1 MKKEIIAATACAIMI
16 IGACGST
23 ASLLKKHSYNPA
35 IPVTAGTIAGEPA
48 QETEKETSA
57 VRGREENSVTA
68 TTNAAQISVTG
79 ARLISDIKKTT
90 SAAVAAT
97 QKAVTT
103 AEAVTEVMQQ
113 TNAVKSSGK
122 KFSIHDLLG
131 KDAKQSFLGYR
142 YSEGGYYYCDDKDC
156 WQKDVGY
163 NEVYDKWAPVVMMYI
178 DQVRVRF
185 EYEDKIWMV
194 QLWKGQYTFHLIGA
208 EIGLYTCEPEDYTGE
223 VGDIN
228 HFNCADKEDWLK
240 MQLDC
245 YYCRG
250 GNGTYKKLF
259 TRPYDTYWWATGF
272 VQGQLTKYTAP
283 REELKTGNRVTF
295 KTEDQANLFVQ
306 GLKQIGFVRAAGED
320 KLVNDSYYMEGK
332 DVWVLWHSINQ
343 DCFVGYT
350 HEKSAEATS
359 TDA

>member
-1 MKKEIIAATACAIMI
+1 MKKEIFAVTACAIIMI
-16 IGACGST
+16 GVCGST
-23 ASLLKKHSYNPA
+23 ASLLRKHNNESV
-35 IPVTAGTIAGEPA
+35 IPVTAGTVTEETAEV
-48 QETEKETSA
+48 TEKETSTA
-57 VRGREENSVTA
+57 RSNEEYSVTA

-79 ARLISDIKKTT
+79 ARFISDIKKTT
-90 SAAVAAT
+90 SAAVTAT
-97 QKAVTT
+97 QKVVTT
-103 AEAVTEVMQQ
+103 AGAVSEAMK
-113 TNAVKSSGK
+113 TNTVKSSGK
-122 KFSIHDLLG
+122 KFSIQDLLG
-131 KDAKQSFLGYR
+131 KNATQSFLGYR
-142 YSEGGYYYCDDKDC
+142 YSEDGYYYCDDKDC

-178 DQVRVRF
+178 DQVRIRF
-185 EYEDKIWMV
+185 QYEDKIWMV

-208 EIGLYTCEPEDYTGE
+208 EIGLYTCDPADFTGE

-228 HFNCADKEDWLK
+228 HFYCADKEDWLK

-245 YYCRG
+245 YYCQG
-250 GNGTYKKLF
+250 GNGTYRKLF

-306 GLKQIGFVRAAGED
+306 GLKLSGFVRAAGAD

-332 DVWVLWHSINQ
+332 DVWVLWHSINH

-350 HEKSAEATS
+350 HEKAAETTP